1 MPVSPEPKPAPLTV
15 SELPAAPLLWLSV
28 MLPPTMKV
36 TSGTL
41 APCVEG
47 P

>member
-1 MPVSPEPKPAPLTV
+1 MPVSPLPNPDPVTV
-15 SELPAAPLLWLSV
+15 SELPEAPLLWLRV

-41 APCVEG
+41 AACVEG